1 MAKQTVTTRVKSSKL
16 TEQHPWVEIVFRL
29 LGSFGSTVLFGVRL
43 VIAEFLFGR
52 PWHNDRSLQ
61 RHHVVNDM
69 KKQRI
74 MAWVP
79 VKAVGAVLA
88 MVPLAYTGRKNLE
101 SLMSCKTRQEVLA
114 EFTKLV
120 SMSGPFLWF
129 GLRCLDWELGV
140 RAMIGALLFNFALMA
155 WFEWRQ
161 AVKAELW
168 KDYRWFTSQKPPP
181 SKRWMPALE
190 QMNSEWGEDL
200 RRQQLHIS
208 NSACLNV
215 TIDPWQ
221 HEDSRAMVRI
231 FRHGTNQ
238 SSSRRPV
245 LNTVLLLIANTTFLG
260 FEVDDQRSAA
270 SGGRPVY
277 VLIELFFATVFILEW
292 LVRIHQQRRRGARSL
307 RNIFDYTLVLVG
319 FNDCMMTLLRPL
331 AGTQLSRA
339 FRVFRGLRVA
349 RSVRG
354 VRRLSGLWFIIGG
367 LLESLPTMG
376 IVTLIVLTLV
386 YALAICLTTTV
397 AGEPLLLSFWNHG
410 PMYTGTVGRSM
421 LTVLQVATLDGWSD
435 LIARPMSRDR
445 GFGSFRVL
453 FFVILLNFGTF
464 NILVAIM
471 IERIVTM
478 ATDTKERERER
489 ERELT
494 WRGEPC
500 PCIYRI
506 PSCKPY
512 SGHVRCQRSSKLHLV
527 TTYFNPPRT
536 HCKITELKRGL

>member
-1 MAKQTVTTRVKSSKL
+1 
-16 TEQHPWVEIVFRL
+16 
-29 LGSFGSTVLFGVRL
+29 
-43 VIAEFLFGR
+43 
-52 PWHNDRSLQ
+52 
-61 RHHVVNDM
+61 
-69 KKQRI
+69 
-74 MAWVP
+74 
-79 VKAVGAVLA
+79 
-88 MVPLAYTGRKNLE
+88 
-101 SLMSCKTRQEVLA
+101 
-114 EFTKLV
+114 
-120 SMSGPFLWF
+120 
-129 GLRCLDWELGV
+129 
-140 RAMIGALLFNFALMA
+140 
-155 WFEWRQ
+155 
-161 AVKAELW
+161 
-168 KDYRWFTSQKPPP
+168 
-181 SKRWMPALE
+181 MPALE

-208 NSACLNV
+208 KSACLNV
-215 TIDPWQ
+215 TI
-221 HEDSRAMVRI
+221 
-231 FRHGTNQ
+231 
-238 SSSRRPV
+238 
-245 LNTVLLLIANTTFLG
+245 VLLLIANTTFLG

-292 LVRIHQQRRRGARSL
+292 LVRIHQQRWNYFWDNW
-307 RNIFDYTLVLVG
+307 NIFDYTLVLVG

-435 LIARPMSRDR
+435 LIARPMWDWSP
-445 GFGSFRVL
+445 FAMVIL
-453 FFVILLNFGTF
+453 ILTVILLNFGTF

-478 ATDTKERERER
+478 ATDTKEANARFLATTEQMIIQELATLFHRSDEDGSGNLSLKEFKKLIRQPNLIGKLSLLGLKVNEAEELFHLLDADASGEVTGEELIQGIQRLKGPAKGQDMVYLISVVQKEHWRAGCFVQLLRRVNQKADEIQVRLNHVGARLSREAGRVRNADRYWEHLQVQAKNR
-489 ERELT
+489 DSVIAEMDQKRFSQYPVLTQAQVKMKGADELDNNLL
-494 WRGEPC
+494 E
-500 PCIYRI
+500 
-506 PSCKPY
+506 
-512 SGHVRCQRSSKLHLV
+512 
-527 TTYFNPPRT
+527 
-536 HCKITELKRGL
+536 